1 MIYAV
6 IYTGASTD
14 WVADAWACAGQAAPW
29 EEVLNAIRRIE
40 QLVVRLI
47 EVILVLLLAGMVVMV
62 FANVVLRY
70 GFNSGLNI
78 SEEMARYF
86 FVWLTFLGAI
96 LAFRDHAHVGVET
109 FVRLLGRRGRIVC
122 VVLSNLIILIC
133 AVVLVWGTWKQ
144 HAINASMTAPV
155 VGLSMI
161 WVFGVTYVTGLA
173 IGAIALFRMLMA
185 LTGRV
190 SAAEMARIT
199 GEYDPAEAPR

>member
-6 IYTGASTD
+6 IYTATSTD
-14 WVADAWACAGQAAPW
+14 WATGAWTSAGQAALR
-29 EEVLNAIRRIE
+29 EENVNAFRRIE
-40 QLVVRLI
+40 QLVVRLV
-47 EVILVLLLAGMVVMV
+47 EVVLVLLLAGMVAMV

-78 SEEMARYF
+78 SEEMSRYF
-86 FVWLTFLGAI
+86 FVWLTFLGAV

-122 VVLSNLIILIC
+122 VALSNLIILVC
-133 AVVLVWGTWKQ
+133 AVILLWGTWKQ
-144 HAINASMTAPV
+144 HGINASMTAPV

-161 WVFGVTYVTGLA
+161 WVFGVTYITGAA
-173 IGAIALFRMLMA
+173 IGMIALVRMLLAM
-185 LTGRV
+185 TGRV

-199 GEYDPAEAPR
+199 GEYDPVEVPR

>member
-1 MIYAV
+1 MQACTSGATSLGVRGLGRTWEGAV
-6 IYTGASTD
+6 NTIS
-14 WVADAWACAGQAAPW
+14 W
-29 EEVLNAIRRIE
+29 IE
-40 QLVVRLI
+40 RLAVRLV
-47 EVILVLLLAGMVVMV
+47 EVVLVLLLAGMVVMV

-78 SEEMARYF
+78 SEEMSRYF
-86 FVWLTFLGAI
+86 FVWLTFIGAI

-109 FVRLLGRRGRIVC
+109 FVRLLGPRGRVVC
-122 VVLSNLIILIC
+122 VALSNLIILIC
-133 AVVLVWGTWKQ
+133 AVVLFWGTWKQ

-161 WVFGVTYVTGLA
+161 WVFGVTYVTGA
-173 IGAIALFRMLMA
+173 VIGLIALARLVMA

-199 GEYDPAEAPR
+199 GEYDPQETPR

>member
-1 MIYAV
+1 MN
-6 IYTGASTD
+6 T
-14 WVADAWACAGQAAPW
+14 
-29 EEVLNAIRRIE
+29 IRRIE
-40 QLVVRLI
+40 LLFGRLI
-47 EVILVLLLAGMVVMV
+47 ELSLVLLLAGMVVMV

-86 FVWLTFLGAI
+86 FVWLTFIGAI
-96 LAFRDHAHVGVET
+96 VAFRDHGHVGVES
-109 FVRLLGRRGRIVC
+109 FVRLLGPRGRIIC
-122 VVLSNLIILIC
+122 VLLSNMIIVFLSAI
-133 AVVLVWGTWKQ
+133 LVWGTWKQ

-173 IGAIALFRMLMA
+173 IGAMALVRMVLA

-199 GEYDPAEAPR
+199 GEYDPLEVRK

>member
-1 MIYAV
+1 V
-6 IYTGASTD
+6 
-14 WVADAWACAGQAAPW
+14 
-29 EEVLNAIRRIE
+29 NAFRQIE
-40 QLVVRLI
+40 QLVVRLV
-47 EVILVLLLAGMVVMV
+47 EVVLVLLLAGMVVMV

-78 SEEMARYF
+78 SEEMSRYF

-122 VVLSNLIILIC
+122 VALSNLIILIC
-133 AVVLVWGTWKQ
+133 ASVLVWGTWKQ
-144 HAINASMTAPV
+144 HGINASMTAPV

-161 WVFGVTYVTGLA
+161 WVFGVTYVTG
-173 IGAIALFRMLMA
+173 IAVGGVALVRMLMA

-190 SAAEMARIT
+190 SKAEMARIT
-199 GEYDPAEAPR
+199 GEYDPVEVPR

>member
-1 MIYAV
+1 
-6 IYTGASTD
+6 
-14 WVADAWACAGQAAPW
+14 
-29 EEVLNAIRRIE
+29 LNARTRAARTALWEDSLNAFVRIE
-40 QLVVRLI
+40 KVAVRLI
-47 EVILVLLLAGMVVMV
+47 EVVLVLLLAGMVVMV

-86 FVWLTFLGAI
+86 FVWLTFIGAI

-109 FVRLLGRRGRIVC
+109 FVRLLGPRGRVVC
-122 VVLSNLIILIC
+122 VVLSNLIIVVC
-133 AVVLVWGTWKQ
+133 AAVLVWGTWKQ

-161 WVFGVTYVTGLA
+161 CVFGVTYVTGILIGLIAFGRMVLA
-173 IGAIALFRMLMA
+173 LM
-185 LTGRV
+185 GRV

-199 GEYDPAEAPR
+199 GEYDLTEPHR

>member
-1 MIYAV
+1 MGV
-6 IYTGASTD
+6 IS
-14 WVADAWACAGQAAPW
+14 
-29 EEVLNAIRRIE
+29 RIE
-40 QLVVRLI
+40 RLAVRTVEVV
-47 EVILVLLLAGMVVMV
+47 LVLLLAGMVVMV

-78 SEEMARYF
+78 SEEMSRYF
-86 FVWLTFLGAI
+86 FVWLTFIGAI

-109 FVRLLGRRGRIVC
+109 FVRLLGPRGRIVC
-122 VVLSNLIILIC
+122 VVLSNLIVVIC
-133 AVVLVWGTWKQ
+133 VAVLVWGTWKQ

-161 WVFGVTYVTGLA
+161 WVFGVTYVTGIL
-173 IGAIALFRMLMA
+173 IGLIAFGRMALA

-199 GEYDPAEAPR
+199 GEYDLTEPPR

>member
-1 MIYAV
+1 M
-6 IYTGASTD
+6 
-14 WVADAWACAGQAAPW
+14 
-29 EEVLNAIRRIE
+29 NAIRQIE
-40 QLVVRLI
+40 QLVVRLM
-47 EVILVLLLAGMVVMV
+47 EVVLVLLLAGMVVMV

-78 SEEMARYF
+78 SEEMSRYF
-86 FVWLTFLGAI
+86 FVWLTFTGAI

-122 VVLSNLIILIC
+122 VVLTNLIIVIC
-133 AVVLVWGTWKQ
+133 AAVLVWGTWKQ
-144 HAINASMTAPV
+144 HGISASMTAPV

-173 IGAIALFRMLMA
+173 IGAIALGRMLMA
-185 LTGRV
+185 LAGRV

-199 GEYDPAEAPR
+199 GEYDPTEVPR

>member
-1 MIYAV
+1 V
-6 IYTGASTD
+6 ED
-14 WVADAWACAGQAAPW
+14 D
-29 EEVLNAIRRIE
+29 LNAIRRIE
-40 QLVVRLI
+40 QLFGRLL
-47 EVILVLLLAGMVVMV
+47 ELSLVLLLAGMVVMV

-86 FVWLTFLGAI
+86 FVWLTFIGAI
-96 LAFRDHAHVGVET
+96 VAFRDHGHVGVES
-109 FVRLLGRRGRIVC
+109 FVRLLGPRGRIVC
-122 VVLSNLIILIC
+122 VLLSNMIIVGLAAI
-133 AVVLVWGTWKQ
+133 LVWGTWKQ

-173 IGAIALFRMLMA
+173 IGAMALVRMVLA

-199 GEYDPAEAPR
+199 GEYEPLEVRK

>member
-1 MIYAV
+1 V
-6 IYTGASTD
+6 
-14 WVADAWACAGQAAPW
+14 
-29 EEVLNAIRRIE
+29 EENLNAIRRIE
-40 QLVVRLI
+40 QLFGRLI
-47 EVILVLLLAGMVVMV
+47 EISLVLLLAGMVVMV

-86 FVWLTFLGAI
+86 FVWLTFIGAI
-96 LAFRDHAHVGVET
+96 VAFRDHGHVGVES
-109 FVRLLGRRGRIVC
+109 FVRLLGPRGRIIC
-122 VVLSNLIILIC
+122 VLLSNLII
-133 AVVLVWGTWKQ
+133 VVLSVILVWGTWKQ

-173 IGAIALFRMLMA
+173 IGAMALVRVGLA

-199 GEYDPAEAPR
+199 GEYDPLEVPK

>member
-1 MIYAV
+1 M
-6 IYTGASTD
+6 
-14 WVADAWACAGQAAPW
+14 DA
-29 EEVLNAIRRIE
+29 ISRIE
-40 QLVVRLI
+40 RLAVRVVEI
-47 EVILVLLLAGMVVMV
+47 VLVLLLAGMVVMV

-78 SEEMARYF
+78 SEEMSRYF
-86 FVWLTFLGAI
+86 FVWLTFIGAI

-122 VVLSNLIILIC
+122 VVLSNLVIVIC
-133 AVVLVWGTWKQ
+133 SAVLVWGTWKQ

-155 VGLSMI
+155 VGLSMV
-161 WVFGVTYVTGLA
+161 WVFGVTYVTGGL
-173 IGAIALFRMLMA
+173 IGLIAFGRMAMA

-199 GEYDPAEAPR
+199 GEYESAETPR

>member
-1 MIYAV
+1 V
-6 IYTGASTD
+6 
-14 WVADAWACAGQAAPW
+14 
-29 EEVLNAIRRIE
+29 EENLNAIRRIE
-40 QLVVRLI
+40 QLFGRLI
-47 EVILVLLLAGMVVMV
+47 EISLVLLLAGMVVMV

-86 FVWLTFLGAI
+86 FVWLTFIGAI
-96 LAFRDHAHVGVET
+96 VAFRDHGHVGVES
-109 FVRLLGRRGRIVC
+109 FVRLLGPRGRIVC
-122 VVLSNLIILIC
+122 VLLSNMIIVVLSVI
-133 AVVLVWGTWKQ
+133 LVWGTWKQ

-173 IGAIALFRMLMA
+173 IGAMALVRMVFA

-199 GEYDPAEAPR
+199 GEYEPLEVRK